1 MVKIEDK
8 YGDFIKIYLDFDK
21 DVTIEFNDGSKS
33 MEMYFDEKEELD
45 KLILAL
51 QTIKEE
57 M

>member
-8 YGDFIKIYLDFDK
+8 YGDFIKIYLDFDN
-21 DVTIEFNDGSKS
+21 DVAIEFNDGSKS
-33 MEMYFDEKEELD
+33 MEMFFDEKEELD

-51 QTIKEE
+51 KTIKEE